1 MSPVVE
7 NIFEMALKNPYN
19 TDELDRQLKEK
30 VIKFIKKNKII
41 KIQKNK

>member
-19 TDELDRQLKEK
+19 TNELDRQLKEK
-30 VIKFIKKNKII
+30 VLKLLKLI
-41 KIQKNK
+41 